1 VRKTIIALTTLTV
14 MLTAFPG
21 ARQAAEPVDLAM
33 IAKMKDEGMNRS
45 QVGELFDMFVN
56 VIGPRLTASPAHKRS
71 ADYARDTMTKWG
83 LANSHLESF
92 QFGRGW
98 TLEKFNVEMVEPR
111 YMPLVGYPEAWT
123 PSTNGEITVN
133 AMSVAGKPL
142 EEAAKMP
149 LTGAAV
155 LQQPIITQFID
166 ADRVQPAEVP
176 DDAVYQTG
184 APRRGGG
191 GGGGGNRQGGAG
203 ANAAAGNRGGGGA
216 RAGAQPATPGQPTMN
231 DLVSKAAVIIKPSY
245 GIHGTVFV
253 QAGRP
258 PGTATPAIVL
268 MGEHYNMVS
277 RLIESNVPVKL
288 RVNVQV
294 KYHEAD
300 TNSYN
305 VIAELPGTDPVLKDQ
320 IVLIGAHLD
329 SWHTAAGATDNADG
343 AASVMEAMRILKA
356 IGARP
361 KRTIRVALWSGEE
374 QGLLGSKAYVTAHLT
389 GDANK
394 ANRERFAVYFNSD
407 PGYGPIYGW
416 YLENRDDVKPIFDA
430 WLAPFKDLGAVKNVK
445 PGIPSTDHLS
455 FNGQQVG
462 LPGFNPIQSYV
473 NYDTRL
479 HHTNVDTFEQVKEQD
494 LKQNAVILASFAYH
508 AAMRA
513 EMLPA
518 TGRK

>member
-1 VRKTIIALTTLTV
+1 
-14 MLTAFPG
+14 
-21 ARQAAEPVDLAM
+21 
-33 IAKMKDEGMNRS
+33 
-45 QVGELFDMFVN
+45 
-56 VIGPRLTASPAHKRS
+56 
-71 ADYARDTMTKWG
+71 
-83 LANSHLESF
+83 
-92 QFGRGW
+92 
-98 TLEKFNVEMVEPR
+98 
-111 YMPLVGYPEAWT
+111 
-123 PSTNGEITVN
+123 
-133 AMSVAGKPL
+133 
-142 EEAAKMP
+142 
-149 LTGAAV
+149 
-155 LQQPIITQFID
+155 
-166 ADRVQPAEVP
+166 
-176 DDAVYQTG
+176 
-184 APRRGGG
+184 
-191 GGGGGNRQGGAG
+191 
-203 ANAAAGNRGGGGA
+203 
-216 RAGAQPATPGQPTMN
+216 MN